1 VPELPA
7 RVRVALRRNLPSE
20 SEALFK
26 NGLLEI
32 DFAERQVRSHS
43 QPVKLSVLEF
53 NLLALPAR
61 HLGKLVTRW
70 QLLTDVWGPG
80 SATVWRDWIKAGLR
94 RTRVGPLSVK
104 WARIWY
110 DFAV

>member
-32 DFAERQVRSHS
+32 DFAERQVRSHG
-43 QPVKLSVLEF
+43 QLVKLTVLEF
-53 NLLALPAR
+53 NLLALRAR
-61 HLGKLVTRW
+61 CLGKLVTPW
-70 QLLTDVWGPG
+70 QLLTDIWGPG
-80 SATVWRDWIKAGLR
+80 SATAWRSWIEVGL
-94 RTRVGPLSVK
+94 
-104 WARIWY
+104 
-110 DFAV
+110 